1 LLRIINSV
9 LPGTRWNYRP

>member
-1 LLRIINSV
+1 LRIINSV